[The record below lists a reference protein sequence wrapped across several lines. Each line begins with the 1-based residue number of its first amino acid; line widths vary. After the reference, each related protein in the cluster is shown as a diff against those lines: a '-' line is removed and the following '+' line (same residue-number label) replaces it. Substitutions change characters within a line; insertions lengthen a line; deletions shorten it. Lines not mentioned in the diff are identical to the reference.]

1 MVASE
6 VVGAIMENVDEA
18 ITVIE
23 TTQIIPDYNANLTV
37 EQAMRTARLR
47 ILPHDYR
54 VDDQFITDEDLV
66 EPFSTTID
74 NYMKEGIDIKP

>member
-23 TTQIIPDYNANLTV
+23 TTQIIPDYNASLTV

-47 ILPHDYR
+47 IIPSD
-54 VDDQFITDEDLV
+54 
-66 EPFSTTID
+66 
-74 NYMKEGIDIKP
+74 